1 MCVCIYIY
9 IYINI
14 NGFFFG
20 FFYLMGKNE
29 RKQQGFSLK
38 WNIFILLSGSEKDKK
53 DSYKRLFLIVPKMG
67 CVLFLKKKKIS
78 VQNILAEEQRKAIL
92 KSDKFLS
99 WFEPLKASFGMNDEC
114 VATYN

>member
-1 MCVCIYIY
+1 
-9 IYINI
+9 
-14 NGFFFG
+14 
-20 FFYLMGKNE
+20 MGKNE
-29 RKQQGFSLK
+29 GKQQGFSLK

-53 DSYKRLFLIVPKMG
+53 DSSKRLFLIVLKMG
-67 CVLFLKKKKIS
+67 SVLFLKKIS
-78 VQNILAEEQRKAIL
+78 VQNILAEQQRKAIL